1 MKVLIVSDSHGRDTY
16 LELAIEKAS
25 PFDMLIH
32 LGDVEGSEYFL
43 EEVLSCPM
51 EIVAGNNDFFAE
63 LEREKIVTIG
73 TYHVLLT
80 HGHRYQVYSGTERIK
95 EYARQNGVDIVMFGH
110 THMPVIDQSSDVIA
124 LNPGSISQ
132 PRQKGYRPS
141 YMIWDLNEKKESEFK
156 IYYL

>member
-16 LELAIEKAS
+16 LDLAIEKAL
-25 PFDMLIH
+25 PFDFLIH

-43 EEVLSCPM
+43 EERLSCPM
-51 EIVAGNNDFFAE
+51 EIVAGNNDFFSD
-63 LEREKIVTIG
+63 LEREKIIMIG
-73 TYHVLLT
+73 TYRILLT
-80 HGHRYQVYSGTERIK
+80 HGHRYQVHSGTGRIK
-95 EYARQNGVDIVMFGH
+95 EYAKQNGVDIVMFGH

-132 PRQKGYRPS
+132 PRQAGHRPT
-141 YMIWDLNEKKESEFK
+141 YMIWDTKEKEENQFK